1 MYSETAQSKQDGKK
15 VIDVDTGEE
24 LTLMPTASTWA
35 DKNFHKV
42 FMKNFR
48 KTLKGIKNQKLQ
60 VVLWLMENM
69 TPSNEVMHTYK
80 QIAEGSKASLQT
92 VVRTIEALEKDNFLC
107 RKERGLIINP
117 DVVFRGRFESRG
129 VVLDIYKRIRKENRT
144 AIPDEEERLALI
156 RELEDAEAALDTAQ
170 KQVAALE
177 KKKRDIEKRL
187 APRRKTGPKPKETK
201 CKDMS

>member
-1 MYSETAQSKQDGKK
+1 MYSDTAQSRQEGKK

-80 QIAEGSKASLQT
+80 EIAAGSKASLQT

-107 RKERGLIINP
+107 RKERGLMVNP

-129 VVLDIYKRIRKENRT
+129 VVLDIYKRLRKENRE
-144 AIPDEEERLALI
+144 AVPDAEERLELL
-156 RELEDAEAALDTAQ
+156 RELSEAEAALEAAQ
-170 KQVAALE
+170 SRVAGLE
-177 KKKRDIEKRL
+177 KKKREIEKKL
-187 APRRKTGPKPKETK
+187 APRRKTGPKPKEK
-201 CKDMS
+201 KEES